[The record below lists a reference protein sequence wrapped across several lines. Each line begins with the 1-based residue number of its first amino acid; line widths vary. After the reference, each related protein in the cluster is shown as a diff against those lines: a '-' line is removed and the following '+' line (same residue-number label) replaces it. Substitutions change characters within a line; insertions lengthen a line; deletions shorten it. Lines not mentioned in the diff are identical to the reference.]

1 MFLSV
6 RELELRPLRFEVSY
20 PVSQFT
26 FDMPGRKDGVRLGEP
41 VAVNGSAELE
51 SSVGDIRVRG
61 HIKTTLETECVKC
74 LETAAISVDSDFD
87 LVYLPEGVEAESGEI
102 EISDKDAE
110 IGFYQGHGLEL
121 DNVVEEFLIL
131 AVPMRPVCKENCQGL
146 CPNCGVNLNDKK
158 CECPPVDLDPRWT
171 GLQAL
176 KGPILKP

>member
-1 MFLSV
+1 
-6 RELELRPLRFEVSY
+6 
-20 PVSQFT
+20 
-26 FDMPGRKDGVRLGEP
+26 
-41 VAVNGSAELE
+41 
-51 SSVGDIRVRG
+51 
-61 HIKTTLETECVKC
+61 VKC

-131 AVPMRPVCKENCQGL
+131 AVPMRPVCKEDCLGL

-158 CECPPVDLDPRWT
+158 CECLPVDLDPRWT